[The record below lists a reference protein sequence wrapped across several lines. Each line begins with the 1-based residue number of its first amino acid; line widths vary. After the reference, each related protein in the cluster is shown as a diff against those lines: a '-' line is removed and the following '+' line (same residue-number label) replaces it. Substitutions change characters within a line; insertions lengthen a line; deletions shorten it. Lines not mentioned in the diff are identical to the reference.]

1 MQVREKKVIC
11 YSEFIGHRSSTLIN
25 KLSDNMRLQQ
35 KKIYGGMISIGC
47 KKRMTRAITLLIESA
62 EEKRI
67 YNPVCKYYQNH
78 KLSFITLT
86 VSDSTKN
93 ITAKEAHKLLLSHFL
108 QWLRRTKKVDTYI
121 WKAELQ
127 ERGQIHYHITTPS
140 FIIHSEIKDKWN
152 NLQREQGL
160 LKDFYCK
167 YGHYNPNSTDIHSV
181 KKINDLAA
189 YLIKYFTKAYQNEK
203 SVGGKVWDCS
213 NNIKSWKYFNVVQNQ
228 FNEEFL
234 MMCVDNDVA
243 SMYVGDNYRIYKFTE
258 KPHRYLLTEEQYEQY
273 CNHLIKLRTKQSSTL
288 PMTAIENITPIKIEM
303 PVQIS
308 SLQVKLFDSNKKL
321 QVVNV
326 GDASCQ

>member
-11 YSEFIGHRSSTLIN
+11 YNEYIGHRPSSLRI
-25 KLSDNMRLQQ
+25 KLAENMQLQQ
-35 KKIYGGMISIGC
+35 KKIYSGMISVGC

-67 YNPVCKYYQNH
+67 YNPVAGYYQKH

-93 ITAKEAHKLLLSHFL
+93 ITAGEAYTKLLQHFL
-108 QWLRRTKKVDTYI
+108 QWLRRTKKVTTYI

-160 LKDFYCK
+160 LSDFYNK

-213 NNIKSWKYFNVVQNQ
+213 NNIKKWKYFNVVQNQ

-234 MMCVDNDVA
+234 MMCVDNDAA
-243 SMYVGDNYRIYKFTE
+243 SLYVGDNYRIYKFAE
-258 KPHRYLLTEEQYEQY
+258 KPHRYLLTQEQFEEYN
-273 CNHLIKLRTKQSSTL
+273 NHLITLRTEQNATL
-288 PMTAIENITPIKIEM
+288 PITAIENITPIKIQM
-303 PVQIS
+303 PVSVSEKQFKLYEDIS
-308 SLQVKLFDSNKKL
+308 EAIHQ
-321 QVVNV
+321 Q
-326 GDASCQ
+326 Q